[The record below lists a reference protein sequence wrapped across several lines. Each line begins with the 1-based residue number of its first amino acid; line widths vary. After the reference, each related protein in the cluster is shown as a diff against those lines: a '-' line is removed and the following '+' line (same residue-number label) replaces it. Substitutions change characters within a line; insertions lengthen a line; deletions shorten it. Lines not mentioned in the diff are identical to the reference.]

1 MTFGLPA
8 GRKDGEGRSD
18 EHPFE
23 LQGIRREAFES
34 LLRVMYNPSVV
45 QINIAFR
52 KIHAPGYRG
61 PLCLTRKEWIEILG
75 LSTMWEFLS
84 IRELAIRELSKF
96 EMKAADK
103 IRLGREYD
111 VIDWLLS
118 GYREFVQQPATL
130 SLEDAERIG
139 FETAFRLLRVREKF
153 LIDANESKR
162 QCCACSP
169 PVSSRCEDQLSG
181 LMGARVRHDLNGG
194 IRTEFARE
202 LTEAGGCDVQ

>member
-1 MTFGLPA
+1 
-8 GRKDGEGRSD
+8 
-18 EHPFE
+18 
-23 LQGIRREAFES
+23 
-34 LLRVMYNPSVV
+34 
-45 QINIAFR
+45 
-52 KIHAPGYRG
+52 
-61 PLCLTRKEWIEILG
+61 
-75 LSTMWEFLS
+75 MWEFLS

-103 IRLGREYD
+103 VRLGREYD
-111 VIDWLLS
+111 VIDWLLD

-153 LIDANESKR
+153 LIDANESNRR
-162 QCCACSP
+162 QCSP
-169 PVSSRCEDQLSG
+169 PACSDRCGDPLSG
-181 LMGARVRHDLNGG
+181 LMGARMRHDLNGG